1 MTAASTHAAYVF
13 DGRMLERVVSYRL
26 KRGLDNRMH
35 FLGGFSEV
43 VVMSLFAKFIVSFD
57 AGHKG
62 ACGVIIESKL
72 GGEFFEGVRRR

>member
-1 MTAASTHAAYVF
+1 
-13 DGRMLERVVSYRL
+13 MLERIVSYRL

-43 VVMSLFAKFIVSFD
+43 VVMSLYAKFIVSFD